1 MKMNKKFI
9 SSWKKLI
16 ELENHPKND
25 SDSYKNKFNKDLP
38 DILRNLYNH
47 WPEDVDNISLAD
59 NLDTT
64 DLKVKTIKFLVEA
77 EEEDIELLSLEFQ
90 NTSLIYEVLKIPEE
104 KRKPFLQQSSRSRY
118 NVSKLIIYANNFF
131 NNLTKT
137 EKEESEYPWVKK
149 ISSIDRSIWLDVA
162 EDAENWNVNK
172 KDIEKLKK
180 FSKQNKKKIEDWEWL
195 KDFIKF
201 YISKG
206 AISIENSDSQSE
218 NYNTL
223 IIDIWNSIK

>member
-1 MKMNKKFI
+1 MNKKFI

-25 SDSYKNKFNKDLP
+25 SDSYKNKFNKELP

-47 WPEDVDNISLAD
+47 WPEDIDNISLAD

-64 DLKVKTIKFLVEA
+64 DLKVKTIKFLAEA

-118 NVSKLIIYANNFF
+118 SVSKLIIYANNFF

-162 EDAENWNVNK
+162 QDAENWNVNK

-180 FSKQNKKKIEDWEWL
+180 FSNQYKKKIEDWEWL